1 MPATKAPKKNQ
12 KQSSTNSKR
21 SALASQQEPS
31 ELEVFKVFCEQL
43 LVTENGGQLILED
56 WQLRV
61 LADHFGGAVE
71 EVVLLPK
78 GQGKTTLF
86 AALTIWS
93 LLTTPDARIYM
104 AAASRDQASL
114 MYQHALG
121 FVERSPQLQE
131 LIATKPGYR
140 ELRLRSDS
148 GFIRTVSADS
158 NTNDGTG
165 ATLVCVDEYHR
176 HKTTDLVAVFRD
188 GLGKRG
194 GRMVTISTAGANMRT
209 PLGQVR
215 ERAYLLEDQQR
226 EDFHLRA
233 VSPDGS
239 FVFHEWAVPEGFDVD
254 DVEIVKRANP
264 SSFVTVDELRRRYE
278 SPSMHRREWLRY
290 AANQWVGALEDA
302 WLEPGRWQTLCD
314 PDLVIPDGA
323 DVFLGVDIG
332 LRHDTSAVAVV
343 HQLPDG
349 KFAVEGQVFVPPE
362 SGDLDLAK
370 VEQHV
375 IALADRYQVQSLTY
389 DRWGFARSAQYLSD
403 RGLLCLDM
411 PMTNE
416 RTVPACARLL
426 EAVNRGELVHNG
438 DPVLQAH
445 VEAGAIRETE
455 RGWRISKGKT
465 ASQGG
470 KIDLLMAMLLA
481 FNTASASNP
490 EITVEWI

>member
-1 MPATKAPKKNQ
+1 LPRGANARAATD
-12 KQSSTNSKR
+12 
-21 SALASQQEPS
+21 
-31 ELEVFKVFCEQL
+31 ELEAFDAFCRAY
-43 LVTENGGQLILED
+43 LVIENGGSLLLED
-56 WQLRV
+56 WQREV
-61 LADHFGGAVE
+61 LIDHFDGAVE

-86 AALTIWS
+86 AALSLWS
-93 LLTTPDARIYM
+93 LLTTSDARIYL

-121 FVERSPQLQE
+121 FVDRQPKLQE
-131 LIATKPGYR
+131 LIATRPGYR
-140 ELRLRSDS
+140 ELRNRSDS
-148 GFIRTVSADS
+148 GFLRTVSADS

-194 GRMVTISTAGANMRT
+194 GKMVTISTAGANSRT

-215 ERAYLLEDQQR
+215 ERAHLLKDQSR
-226 EDFHLRA
+226 DDFHFRA

-239 FVFHEWAVPEGFDVD
+239 FRYHEWAVPDGEDVD
-254 DVEIVKRANP
+254 SIEVVKRANP
-264 SSFVTVDELRRRYE
+264 SSFVTVEELRRRYE

-302 WLEPGRWQTLCD
+302 WLEPGRWSALAD
-314 PDLVIPDGA
+314 PEMVIPDGA
-323 DVFLGVDIG
+323 EVYLGVDIG
-332 LRHDTSAVAVV
+332 LRHDTSAVAIV

-349 KFAVEGQVFVPPE
+349 RYAVEGTVFEPPAE
-362 SGDLDLAK
+362 GDLDLSK
-370 VEQHV
+370 VEQH
-375 IALADRYQVQSLTY
+375 IMSLADRYAVQSLTY

-403 RGLLCLDM
+403 MGLLCLDM

-426 EAVNRGELVHNG
+426 EAVNRAELVHNG
-438 DPVLQAH
+438 DPVLTAH

-465 ASQGG
+465 AQQGG

-481 FNTASASNP
+481 HTTASASNP
-490 EITVEWI
+490 TINIEWI

>member
-1 MPATKAPKKNQ
+1 
-12 KQSSTNSKR
+12 
-21 SALASQQEPS
+21 
-31 ELEVFKVFCEQL
+31 V
-43 LVTENGGQLILED
+43 LED
-56 WQLRV
+56 WQRQV
-61 LADHFGGAVE
+61 LADHFDGAVE

-86 AALTIWS
+86 AALTLWG
-93 LLTTPDARIYM
+93 LLTTSDARIYM

-131 LIATKPGYR
+131 LIATRPGYR
-140 ELRLRSDS
+140 ELRLRQGS

-176 HKTTDLVAVFRD
+176 HKTTDLYAVFRD

-194 GRMVTISTAGANMRT
+194 GKMVTISTAGANSQT
-209 PLGQVR
+209 PLGQMR
-215 ERAYLLEDQQR
+215 ERAYLLDDQTR
-226 EDFHLRA
+226 NDFHLRA
-233 VSPDGS
+233 ASPDGS
-239 FVFHEWAVPEGFDVD
+239 FVVHEWAVPEGEDVD

-264 SSFVTVDELRRRYE
+264 SSFVTVDELRRRKD

-302 WLEPGRWQTLCD
+302 WLEPGKWQTLCD
-314 PDLVIPDGA
+314 PEMSIPEGA
-323 DVFLGVDIG
+323 EVFLGVDIG

-349 KFAVEGQVFVPPE
+349 RFAVEGTVFVPPQ

-375 IALADRYQVQSLTY
+375 IGLADRYVVQSLTY

-465 ASQGG
+465 AQQGG

-490 EITVEWI
+490 DITVEWI